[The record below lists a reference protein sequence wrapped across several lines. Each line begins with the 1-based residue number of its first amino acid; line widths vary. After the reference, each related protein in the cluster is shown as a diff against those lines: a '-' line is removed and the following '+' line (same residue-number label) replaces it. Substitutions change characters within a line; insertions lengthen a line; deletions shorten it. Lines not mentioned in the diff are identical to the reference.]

1 MILRWY
7 QPEKAVAGPSYSPWF
22 KFVATIISLTLAVY
36 GISVVL
42 RFPILQFGFGVKLLL
57 TGAVLMLGVSYYWFL
72 RARTTIDEKG
82 IRQTWLYTKQV
93 AWSDVRGVKMLGIPF
108 FGWIFPPRL
117 VVRTGNAFM
126 TFNGGTQDL
135 LIEFAKIAM
144 AYQNTR

>member
-1 MILRWY
+1 MTLRWY
-7 QPEKAVAGPSYSPWF
+7 QPEKAVTGPSYNSWF
-22 KFVATIISLTLAVY
+22 KFVATIISLTLAIY
-36 GISVVL
+36 GVSVVL
-42 RFPILQFGFGVKLLL
+42 RFPILQFGFGIKLLL
-57 TGAVLMLGVSYYWFL
+57 AGAALMLGVSYYWFL

-82 IRQTWLYTKQV
+82 IRQTWLYTRQV

-108 FGWIFPPRL
+108 LSWIFPPRL

-135 LIEFAKIAM
+135 LIEFAKVAL

>member
-1 MILRWY
+1 MTLRWY
-7 QPEKAVAGPSYSPWF
+7 QPEKAVTGPSYNLWF

-42 RFPILQFGFGVKLLL
+42 RFPILQFGFGIKLLL
-57 TGAVLMLGVSYYWFL
+57 AGAALMLGVSYYWFL

-82 IRQTWLYTKQV
+82 IRQTWLYTRQV

-108 FGWIFPPRL
+108 LSWIFPPRL

-135 LIEFAKIAM
+135 LIEFAKVAL

>member
-1 MILRWY
+1 MTLRWY
-7 QPEKAVAGPSYSPWF
+7 QPEKAVTGPSYSLWF
-22 KFVATIISLTLAVY
+22 KFVATIISLTLAAY

-57 TGAVLMLGVSYYWFL
+57 AGAVLMLGVSYYWFL

-82 IRQTWLYTKQV
+82 IRQTWLYTRQV
-93 AWSDVRGVKMLGIPF
+93 PWSDVRGVKMLGIPF
-108 FGWIFPPRL
+108 LSWIFPPRL

-126 TFNGGTQDL
+126 TFNGGTHDL
-135 LIEFAKIAM
+135 LIEFAKIAL